1 VSDGGS
7 EREVTD
13 FQDDTSHNT
22 GSLSDVDS
30 IRILRVSVD
39 GEDLGCQGDR
49 VAILVV
55 GFGLSAFLFGDRV
68 PLSPSLS
75 RHSPSLT
82 SGLVVAHEVWK

>member
-1 VSDGGS
+1 
-7 EREVTD
+7 
-13 FQDDTSHNT
+13 
-22 GSLSDVDS
+22 
-30 IRILRVSVD
+30 VD

-55 GFGLSAFLFGDRV
+55 GFGLSTFLFGDRV

-82 SGLVVAHEVWK
+82 SDLLVAHEVWK